1 MNVIGII
8 FYTIVFI
15 FFITRFTRNSKL
27 LTTTEVSLAFSFK
40 VMLGCLYGYIYGRF
54 YNGDDTWLF
63 QKYSLEETDLLFN
76 DPILFITKLGP
87 AYTFEWQGG
96 TFGENMSAWMHT
108 LENNLIIKVLT
119 IGNLF
124 GGSNYYI
131 NVVFF
136 NFVLFWGHYW
146 LFKLFVQEFPQK
158 RKPLLLLI
166 FFFPPLVFW
175 LSGIR
180 GDGVVLFFLALLLL
194 HFHRWIYNNNKWSIL
209 YFVLGVFGIIIF
221 RSQVALL
228 LMPALAAWYISV
240 KFNRKPLPTFLIV
253 FGTGCLLFFATAW
266 LSPQKNLPRVIAQ
279 RQQDFLALKG
289 TRFPLDTLQPTV
301 VSFARVLPQALS
313 HTFVRPFIWEAQ
325 GALQLMT
332 AAAIMI
338 FWLLLIICIIK
349 KEIHWRILLYN
360 PLILFSLGFGITL
373 YIFIGY
379 TIPFPG
385 AIVRYKAIPE
395 LLLLAVPIICTNWG
409 FLSKI
414 NKKLYI

>member
-1 MNVIGII
+1 MIIIGII
-8 FYTIVFI
+8 FYSIVFI
-15 FFITRFTRNSKL
+15 FLIHRIIRNKTQ
-27 LTTTEVSLAFSFK
+27 LTVTELSLAFIFK
-40 VMLGCLYGYIYGRF
+40 VALGCLYGYIYGHF
-54 YNGDDTWLF
+54 YNGDDTWTF
-63 QKYSLEETDLLFN
+63 QTHSLEELQLMLN
-76 DPILFITKLGP
+76 DPVLFITKLGP
-87 AYTFEWQGG
+87 AYTFAWQGG
-96 TFGENMSAWMHT
+96 TFWENMGAWIHT

-146 LFKLFVQEFPQK
+146 LFKLYVQEFPQK
-158 RKPLLLLI
+158 RKQLLLLI

-180 GDGVVLFFLALLLL
+180 GDGLVLFFLALLLV
-194 HFHRWIYNNNKWSIL
+194 HFRRWLYTNNKWSVL
-209 YFVLGVFGIIIF
+209 YFVFGVFGIIIF
-221 RSQVALL
+221 RSQVLL
-228 LMPALAAWYISV
+228 LLIPALAAWYISV
-240 KFNRKPLPTFLIV
+240 KFNRKPLPTFLLV
-253 FGTGCLLFFATAW
+253 FATGSLLFFATAW
-266 LSPQKNLPRVIAQ
+266 LSPQKNLPQVIAQ
-279 RQQDFLALKG
+279 RQQAFMALQG
-289 TRFPLDTLQPTV
+289 TRFPLDTLQPTLGG
-301 VSFARVLPQALS
+301 FTRVLPQALS
-313 HTFVRPFIWEAQ
+313 HTFVRPYIWEAQ

-332 AAAIMI
+332 AAAIII
-338 FWLLLIICIIK
+338 FWGLTIICIIK
-349 KEIHWRILLYN
+349 KEIHWKAMLCK

-395 LLLLAVPIICTNWG
+395 LLLLAVPVICTNWA
-409 FLSKI
+409 FLQKI

>member
-1 MNVIGII
+1 MTIIGII
-8 FYTIVFI
+8 FYSIVFI
-15 FFITRFTRNSKL
+15 FLIHRIIRNKTQ
-27 LTTTEVSLAFSFK
+27 LTVTEVSLAFIFK
-40 VMLGCLYGYIYGRF
+40 VALGCLYGYIYGHF
-54 YNGDDTWLF
+54 YNGDDTWMF
-63 QKYSLEETDLLFN
+63 QKYSLEELQLMFN
-76 DPILFITKLGP
+76 DPLLFITKLGP
-87 AYTFEWQGG
+87 AYTFAWQGG
-96 TFGENMSAWMHT
+96 TFWENMSAWIHT

-146 LFKLFVQEFPQK
+146 LFKLYMQEFPQK
-158 RKPLLLLI
+158 RKQLLLLI

-180 GDGVVLFFLALLLL
+180 GDGLVLFFLALLLV
-194 HFHRWIYNNNKWSIL
+194 HFRRWLYNNHKWSIL
-209 YFVLGVFGIIIF
+209 YFVFGVFGIIIF
-221 RSQVALL
+221 RSQVLL
-228 LMPALAAWYISV
+228 LLIPALAAWYISV
-240 KFNRKPLPTFLIV
+240 KFNRKPLPTFLLV
-253 FGTGCLLFFATAW
+253 FGAGCLLFFATG
-266 LSPQKNLPRVIAQ
+266 LVSPQKNLPQVIAH
-279 RQQDFLALKG
+279 RQQAFMALQG
-289 TRFPLDTLQPTV
+289 TRFPLDTLQPTLL
-301 VSFARVLPQALS
+301 SFTRVLPQALS
-313 HTFVRPFIWEAQ
+313 HTFVRPYIWEAQ

-332 AAAIMI
+332 AAAIII
-338 FWLLLIICIIK
+338 FWGLAIICIIK
-349 KEIHWRILLYN
+349 KEIHWKAMLCK

-395 LLLLAVPIICTNWG
+395 LLLLAVPVICTNWV
-409 FLSKI
+409 FLQKI

>member
-1 MNVIGII
+1 MTIIGII
-8 FYTIVFI
+8 FYSIVFI
-15 FFITRFTRNSKL
+15 FLIKRIIRNKTQ
-27 LTTTEVSLAFSFK
+27 LTVTELSLAFIFK
-40 VMLGCLYGYIYGRF
+40 VALGCLYGYIYGHF
-54 YNGDDTWLF
+54 YNGDDTWMF
-63 QKYSLEETDLLFN
+63 QKHSLEELQLMFN
-76 DPILFITKLGP
+76 DPVLFITKLGP
-87 AYTFEWQGG
+87 AYTFAWQGG
-96 TFGENMSAWMHT
+96 TFWENMGAWIHT

-146 LFKLFVQEFPQK
+146 LFKLYVQEFPQK
-158 RKPLLLLI
+158 RKQLLLLI

-180 GDGVVLFFLALLLL
+180 GDGLVLFFLALLLI
-194 HFHRWIYNNNKWSIL
+194 HFRRWLYTNNKWSIL
-209 YFVLGVFGIIIF
+209 YFVFGVFGIIIF
-221 RSQVALL
+221 RSQVLL
-228 LMPALAAWYISV
+228 LLVPALAAWYISV
-240 KFNRKPLPTFLIV
+240 KFNRKPLPTFLLV
-253 FGTGCLLFFATAW
+253 FATGGLLFFATAW
-266 LSPQKNLPRVIAQ
+266 FSPQKNLPQVIAQ
-279 RQQDFLALKG
+279 RQQSFMALQG
-289 TRFPLDTLQPTV
+289 TRFPLDTLQPTLGG
-301 VSFARVLPQALS
+301 FARVLPQALS
-313 HTFVRPFIWEAQ
+313 HTFVRPYIWEAQ

-332 AAAIMI
+332 AAAIII
-338 FWLLLIICIIK
+338 FWGLTIICIIK
-349 KEIHWRILLYN
+349 KEIHWKEMLCK

-395 LLLLAVPIICTNWG
+395 LLLLAVPVICTNWA
-409 FLSKI
+409 FLQKI